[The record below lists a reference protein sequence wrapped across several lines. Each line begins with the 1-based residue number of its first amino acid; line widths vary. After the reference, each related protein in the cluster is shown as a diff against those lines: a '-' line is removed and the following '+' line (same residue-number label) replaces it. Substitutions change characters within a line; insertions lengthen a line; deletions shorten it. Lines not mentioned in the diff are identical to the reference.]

1 MRLSDLKTH
10 LENLNTLIFRLPT
23 GEVVPSHFHVTEVGA
38 INKQFIDCGGTLRSE
53 NVINFQLWTS
63 IDEDHR
69 LAPQK
74 LKSIIEL
81 SEKHLQL
88 RDGEIE
94 VEYQGE
100 TTIQKF
106 GLDWFEGEFLLT
118 SKMTDCLA
126 KDNCGIPAQKPRVK
140 LSDLQ
145 SQKAGCTPGS
155 GCC

>member
-1 MRLSDLKTH
+1 MKLSELKNH
-10 LENLNTLIFRLPT
+10 LENTNELMFRLPS
-23 GEVVPSHFHVTEVGA
+23 GEAVPNHFHVTEVGV

-53 NVINFQLWTS
+53 QVINFQLWTS
-63 IDEDHR
+63 IDYDHR
-69 LAPQK
+69 IAPEK
-74 LKSIIEL
+74 LKSIIGL
-81 SEKHLQL
+81 SEKHLNL
-88 RDGEIE
+88 TDGDIE

-106 GLDWFEGEFLLT
+106 GLEVFENELHLT

-126 KDNCGIPAQKPRVK
+126 KDNCGIPASKPKVR

-145 SQKAGCTPGS
+145 KEVAGCTPGS